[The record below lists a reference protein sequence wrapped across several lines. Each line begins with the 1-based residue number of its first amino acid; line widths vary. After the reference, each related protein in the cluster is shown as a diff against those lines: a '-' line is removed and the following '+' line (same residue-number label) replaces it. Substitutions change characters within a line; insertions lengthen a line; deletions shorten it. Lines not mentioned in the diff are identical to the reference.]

1 MELAAGWMYGAGMA
15 TRVNGIGGFFFRAR
29 DPDAL
34 VAWYRDKLGITH
46 FADVVWQQAAG
57 PTVFAPFA
65 ADTEYFGR
73 AEQQW
78 MINFRVD
85 DLDTMIKELSAEGIE
100 VETREEWDSDI
111 GRFARIHDPEGNPVE
126 LWQPPTEG

>member
-1 MELAAGWMYGAGMA
+1 MELAAGWMYGGGMA
-15 TRVNGIGGFFFRAR
+15 TRVNGIGGLFFRAR

-46 FADVVWQQAAG
+46 FTDVVWQQAAG

-85 DLDTMIKELSAEGIE
+85 DLDTLIKELRAGGIA

-111 GRFARIHDPEGNPVE
+111 GRFARIHDPEGNPIE
-126 LWQPPTEG
+126 LWQPPTES